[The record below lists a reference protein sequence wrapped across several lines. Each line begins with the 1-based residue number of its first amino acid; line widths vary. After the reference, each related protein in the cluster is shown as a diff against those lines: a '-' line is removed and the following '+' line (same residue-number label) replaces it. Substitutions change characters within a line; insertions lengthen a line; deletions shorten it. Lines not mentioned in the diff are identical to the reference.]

1 MSASKVFVHQDYEL
15 LCGAKVLANGRYV
28 PTLSVSKQA
37 WPTRPRDIAFPRG
50 DYPSEQAAIEAAYAQ
65 GLEWIRNYG

>member
-1 MSASKVFVHQDYEL
+1 MSASKVFMHQDYEL

-28 PTLSVSKQA
+28 PTLSISKRA

-50 DYPSEQAAIEAAYAQ
+50 DYPSEDEAIAAAHAQ
-65 GLEWIRNYG
+65 GLAWINDYG